1 MAHYSKLQL
10 KLELLSKL
18 SFARKQRA
26 KGDPGKTLKQVM
38 IKIKE
43 IINAKR

>member
-1 MAHYSKLQL
+1 MAHYSKLKL

-18 SFARKQRA
+18 SLAQKQRA
-26 KGDPGKTLKQVM
+26 EGDTGKTLKQVM
-38 IKIKE
+38 VKISE